1 MLKQEQLESLLT
13 RAMAS
18 QADFAE
24 IFEEDGMNESI
35 SMLNDVVEK
44 VNRSQK
50 AGVGIRLYKGVQ
62 SVYGYS
68 NQQDMDS
75 LNQLVDDLRSGLGK
89 EDKETTVSLHYTK
102 IENKHPVLQ
111 DPFQTSLKE
120 KVQLLSRLD
129 RCAKKE
135 DDRIVKT
142 TSGLLS
148 VKQHVQIANS
158 TGRWVEDTRVRTR
171 MVCSAYAQDEKTM
184 QTGFYG
190 PGASAGLEFFATTT
204 PEAIAKEACRVAL
217 ALLDA
222 KDCPSGKMPVIIDN
236 GFGGVIFHEACGHA
250 LEATSVSKNQ
260 SVFANK
266 LGQQIASTKV
276 TAIDD
281 GTIVNGWGSEN
292 IDDEGNLQQKRVLI
306 KDGILTSY
314 MVDRL
319 NGRRMHM
326 EPTGSSRRQS
336 YKYEPTSRMSNT
348 YIAAGTDSF
357 EEMFAGIK
365 RGLYAKN
372 MGGGSVDPQTGEF
385 NFAVTEGYLIEDGK
399 ITVPVKGASL
409 IGTGSEILMNID
421 RVSDNLKRG
430 QGMCGSI
437 SGSIAVDVGQPA
449 IRVSSI
455 TVGGTSNE

>member
-1 MLKQEQLESLLT
+1 MLKKEELEALLS
-13 RAMAS
+13 RAMS
-18 QADFAE
+18 SEADFAE
-24 IFEEDGMNESI
+24 IFEEDGLSEGI
-35 SMLNDVVEK
+35 SMLNDTVES
-44 VNRSQK
+44 VNRNQK
-50 AGVGIRLYKGVQ
+50 SGIGIRLYKGVQ

-68 NQQDMDS
+68 NQQDLAS
-75 LNQLVDDLRSGLGK
+75 LEALVDDLRGGLGFSDEKVTISLK
-89 EDKETTVSLHYTK
+89 EEK
-102 IENKHPVLQ
+102 IENRHPVQINPLEA
-111 DPFQTSLKE
+111 PLKD
-120 KVQLLSRLD
+120 KIALLKRAD
-129 RCAKKE
+129 FAAKEGK
-135 DDRIVKT
+135 DKIQKT
-142 TSGLLS
+142 TTGLS
-148 VKQHVQIANS
+148 SICQNVQISNS
-158 TGRWVEDTRVRTR
+158 EGRLVKDTRIRTR
-171 MVCSAYAQDEKTM
+171 LVCSAYAQDGDNM
-184 QTGFYG
+184 QSGFYG
-190 PGASAGLEFFATTT
+190 PGASAGLEFYEEVT
-204 PEAIAKEACRVAL
+204 PESIGKEASRVAL
-217 ALLDA
+217 VLLKA

-250 LEATSVSKNQ
+250 MEATSVAKNQ

-266 LGQQIASTKV
+266 IGQQIASTKV

-281 GTIVNGWGSEN
+281 GTIPNGWGSEN

-306 KDGILTSY
+306 KDGICTSY

-319 NGRRMHM
+319 NGRRMGV
-326 EPTGSSRRQS
+326 ESSGSGRRQS

-357 EEMFAGIK
+357 EEMFEGIEK
-365 RGLYAKN
+365 GLYAKN

-385 NFAVTEGYLIEDGK
+385 NFAVTEGYLIENGK

-421 RVSDNLKRG
+421 RVSDNLSRG

-437 SGSIAVDVGQPA
+437 SGSLAVDVGQPA